1 VTEHDVLKRK
11 ISELKA
17 RMRGQFGS
25 LNLRYTENAIDELE
39 LRNEALE
46 EECQRLRANLA
57 AIPVQHIATLAELAL
72 RNQDNAVQLAGKVI
86 AGWLYEWKAPQ
97 P

>member
-17 RMRGQFGS
+17 RMRGQFGAS
-25 LNLRYTENAIDELE
+25 IFRYTENAVDELE

-46 EECQRLRANLA
+46 EECQRLRA
-57 AIPVQHIATLAELAL
+57 AL
-72 RNQDNAVQLAGKVI
+72 RESISTSVELFEAISSGMPEELQAKIHQLVEQWKAVQ
-86 AGWLYEWKAPQ
+86 P
-97 P
+97 